1 MPWGM
6 GTTQSDLWIGLLVG
20 FGLMALI
27 MLIGFYML
35 LRSVGELKE
44 KVSRAEG
51 RLENVEEK
59 VERVAK
65 QLEEI

>member
-51 RLENVEEK
+51 KLENVEEK
-59 VERVAK
+59 VEKIAK

>member
-59 VERVAK
+59 VERIAK